1 MRLNLLSDPPVLEFE
16 NKIFPVSKEIKRM
29 FVLPVIIAK
38 KKEKVL
44 ATVQD
49 ESETWHRRLGHCNV
63 RTLKQLAERQGS
75 GIKLSANIQNL
86 DCQVC
91 AVSKNK
97 KISHP
102 RSDRPRSS
110 RRLEVVHAD
119 LWGPHTTESYT
130 KCKYL
135 IMFTDDMSRMRWI
148 YALKSKDEAVGAL
161 EEFIKRR
168 SGPRGALHWPN
179 RV

>member
-1 MRLNLLSDPPVLEFE
+1 MHFKLRTVDERHISVHLEVLIVPKLGADLFSVGALEEKGVRLNLLRDPPVLEFD
-16 NKIFPVSKEIKRM
+16 NKVFPVSKEIKRM

-38 KKEKVL
+38 EKEKVL

-63 RTLKQLAERQGS
+63 RTLKQLTERQGS

-119 LWGPHTTESYT
+119 LWGPHATVHQ
-130 KCKYL
+130 
-135 IMFTDDMSRMRWI
+135 M
-148 YALKSKDEAVGAL
+148 
-161 EEFIKRR
+161 
-168 SGPRGALHWPN
+168 
-179 RV
+179 